1 MKPMHIAMA
10 LLSAAMFFV
19 LAGVFMGVQL
29 ELDGTKLV
37 VDSASDVRWQWV
49 FIGTA
54 VVFFFQLLRPA
65 FQKGLKSVSGP
76 KFILPAIDGSTVKQK
91 LFLVALLV
99 LAVAWPFMVSR
110 GTVDIATLTMIYII
124 LGLGLNVVVGL
135 SGLLVLGYGGFYAIG
150 AYTFALLNHYY
161 GLGFWTCLPI
171 AGLMAAA
178 AGFLL
183 GFPVLRLRGDYLAIV
198 TLGFGEIVRILLLNN
213 TEITGGPN
221 GISQIPKPTFF
232 GLEFSRTA
240 REGGWDT
247 FSNFFGLKY
256 DPSDRVIFLYL
267 VALLLVVLSL
277 FVINRLLRMPLGRA
291 WEALREDEIA
301 CRSLGLSPRRIKL
314 TAFTISAAFA
324 GFAGTLFAARQGFVS
339 PESFTFAE
347 SAFVLAIVVLGGMG
361 SQFAVILA
369 AILLVVSRELMRDQR
384 IQHVNARWFDGAD
397 DDLASAGLAA
407 HDAPAT
413 EAEKRR
419 SERRAGMSQPLL
431 SVNGLMMRFGGLLAV
446 NNVNLELYPQEIVSL
461 IGPNGA
467 GKTTVFNCLTG
478 FYKPTGGTILLR
490 DQHLEGLPGQ
500 QIARMGVVRT
510 FQHVRLFREMTVI
523 ENLLV
528 AQHQQLKTGLFSGL
542 LKTPSF
548 RRAQS
553 EALDRAAT
561 WLERIGLLEHANR
574 QASNLA
580 YGDQRRLE
588 IARCMVTQPEIL
600 MLDEP
605 AAGLNPKE
613 TKELDELIAELRNHH
628 NTTILLIEHDMKLV
642 MGISDRIYVVNQGTP
657 LANGTPEQIR
667 NNPDV
672 IRAYL
677 GEA

>member
-1 MKPMHIAMA
+1 MSKRNMRIA
-10 LLSAAMFFV
+10 
-19 LAGVFMGVQL
+19 
-29 ELDGTKLV
+29 
-37 VDSASDVRWQWV
+37 
-49 FIGTA
+49 IY
-54 VVFFFQLLRPA
+54 P
-65 FQKGLKSVSGP
+65 
-76 KFILPAIDGSTVKQK
+76 GS
-91 LFLVALLV
+91 FD
-99 LAVAWPFMVSR
+99 P
-110 GTVDIATLTMIYII
+110 
-124 LGLGLNVVVGL
+124 
-135 SGLLVLGYGGFYAIG
+135 
-150 AYTFALLNHYY
+150 
-161 GLGFWTCLPI
+161 
-171 AGLMAAA
+171 
-178 AGFLL
+178 
-183 GFPVLRLRGDYLAIV
+183 V
-198 TLGFGEIVRILLLNN
+198 TLGHLDIIRRASGLFDRLIVAVMHNQN
-213 TEITGGPN
+213 K
-221 GISQIPKPTFF
+221 KPM
-232 GLEFSRTA
+232 FSVEERMEMLRRT
-240 REGGWDT
+240 T
-247 FSNFFGLKY
+247 
-256 DPSDRVIFLYL
+256 
-267 VALLLVVLSL
+267 
-277 FVINRLLRMPLGRA
+277 
-291 WEALREDEIA
+291 
-301 CRSLGLSPRRIKL
+301 
-314 TAFTISAAFA
+314 
-324 GFAGTLFAARQGFVS
+324 
-339 PESFTFAE
+339 
-347 SAFVLAIVVLGGMG
+347 
-361 SQFAVILA
+361 
-369 AILLVVSRELMRDQR
+369 
-384 IQHVNARWFDGAD
+384 
-397 DDLASAGLAA
+397 AGL
-407 HDAPAT
+407 PNV
-413 EAEKRR
+413 EIE
-419 SERRAGMSQPLL
+419 S
-431 SVNGLMMRFGGLLAV
+431 FGGLLAV

-490 DQHLEGLPGQ
+490 DQHLEGVPGQ